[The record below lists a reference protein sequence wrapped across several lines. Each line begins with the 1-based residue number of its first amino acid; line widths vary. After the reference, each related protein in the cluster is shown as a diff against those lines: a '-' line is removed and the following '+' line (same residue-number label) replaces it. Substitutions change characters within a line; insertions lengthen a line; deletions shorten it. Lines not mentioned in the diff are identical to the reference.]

1 MSSTG
6 YFPGCSL
13 CGTAVDY
20 DASLRAVAA
29 KLEIGLR
36 EVPDW
41 LCCGATSAHALDRAS
56 ALCLAADTLAKARK
70 AGLDRVLAP
79 CAMCYQRLATVVHEV
94 EREPALGPRLASALG
109 EPPDLGLE
117 RVRAVSLIGWLDA
130 MPDEAITQRLKR
142 PLKGMKVASYYGCLL
157 VRPPAAT
164 GRSDFEKPR
173 SMERVVRLLGGEPVR
188 WPMATECCGASCG
201 ISRTEAVQRLT
212 SRICGA
218 ARACGAQLV
227 AVACPM
233 CHANLDMRQDGAVTP
248 NETLLPIVY
257 LTQLMGLAFG
267 VPEAALGFEG
277 HFVPVEPAL
286 SALEDAKVVVG
297 AVSADESSAVGAR

>member
-13 CGTAVDY
+13 CGTAADY

-29 KLEIGLR
+29 KLEMGLR

-70 AGLDRVLAP
+70 AGLDHVLAP

-94 EREPALGPRLASALG
+94 AREPALGPRLATALG
-109 EPPDLGLE
+109 EAPDLGLE
-117 RVRAVSLIGWLDA
+117 RVRALSLIGWLDA
-130 MPDEAITQRLKR
+130 MPDDAITGRVTR
-142 PLKGMKVASYYGCLL
+142 SLKGMKVACYYGCLL
-157 VRPPAAT
+157 VRPPAVS
-164 GRSDFEKPR
+164 GRSDYENPR

-188 WPMATECCGASCG
+188 WSMATECCGASCG
-201 ISRTEAVQRLT
+201 ISRTEAVRRLT
-212 SRICGA
+212 DRICA
-218 ARACGAQLV
+218 SARAKGAQVV

-233 CHANLDMRQDGAVTP
+233 CHANLDMRQDGPTSAGDA
-248 NETLLPIVY
+248 LLPIVY

-277 HFVPVEPAL
+277 HFVPVEPVL
-286 SALEDAKVVVG
+286 SVLNEAKVAVG
-297 AVSADESSAVGAR
+297 AASADESSAVGAR